1 MLHGVIGA
9 AMLAL
14 GILALVLLR
23 PRDGKERAIVRFPG
37 AWIVV
42 GLMLTFWLG
51 GSVAI
56 MASDLLR

>member
-1 MLHGVIGA
+1 MMNAMIGA
-9 AMLAL
+9 GMLAL
-14 GILALVLLR
+14 GILAVVLLR